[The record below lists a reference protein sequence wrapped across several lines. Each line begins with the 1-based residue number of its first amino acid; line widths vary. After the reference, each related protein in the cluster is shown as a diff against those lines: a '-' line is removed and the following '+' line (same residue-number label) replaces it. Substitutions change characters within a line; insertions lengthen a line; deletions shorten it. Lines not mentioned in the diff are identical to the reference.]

1 MIADRQVDSYR
12 RWLSEHSCERSVLKM
27 RDWLKQEVRIKV
39 EAVEMVHGI
48 TRHLVHCVREATG
61 FGHVRGFKV

>member
-1 MIADRQVDSYR
+1 
-12 RWLSEHSCERSVLKM
+12 M
-27 RDWLKQEVRIKV
+27 RDWLKEEVRIKV
-39 EAVEMVHGI
+39 EVVEMVHGI